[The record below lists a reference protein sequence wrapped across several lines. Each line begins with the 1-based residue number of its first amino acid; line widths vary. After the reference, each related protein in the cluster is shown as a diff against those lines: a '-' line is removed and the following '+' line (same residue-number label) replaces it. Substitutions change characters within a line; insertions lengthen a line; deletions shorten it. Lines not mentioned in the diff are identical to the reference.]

1 MIKTIIKNEVKPNL
15 KIEIKQATKFVNV
28 SISFY
33 LNHDNKV
40 IAVEGACLAHPI
52 AI

>member
-1 MIKTIIKNEVKPNL
+1 MKPNL
-15 KIEIKQATKFVNV
+15 KIEIKQATKFANV

-40 IAVEGACLAHPI
+40 IAVEGACLAHLI
-52 AI
+52 AIWDRSA